1 MKKKIFVAM
10 LTALMLCACVIS
22 FVACGKE
29 GEEEISDFERYR
41 TDKFIETY
49 TYLRT
54 ETEEWRDTYWKDEIT
69 DPILEDL
76 YEIKNYKGPNKRIY
90 AVQEFIELLGDKIVV
105 SLNETNFTGTLGKM
119 PSELI
124 PYYSFISYLK
134 LNPDETQK
142 ANITFDTPLYMQY
155 HNPTQMH
162 PLQNNVQ
169 IYIFFEEEIDGTP
182 YRFKLVY
189 DGYCTALADEL
200 KN

>member
-1 MKKKIFVAM
+1 M
-10 LTALMLCACVIS
+10 LTALMLCACLIS
-22 FVACGKE
+22 FVACGKQ

-41 TDKFIETY
+41 KDKFIETY
-49 TYLRT
+49 SYLRT

-90 AVQEFIELLGDKIVV
+90 AVQEFIKLLGDKIVV
-105 SLNETNFTGTLGKM
+105 SLNETNCTDTLGKM

-142 ANITFDTPLYMQY
+142 ASITFDTPLYMQY

-169 IYIFFEEEIDGTP
+169 IYVYFEEEIDGRR

-189 DGYCTALADEL
+189 DGYCTALAEYV
-200 KN
+200 

>member
-10 LTALMLCACVIS
+10 LTALMLCACLIS
-22 FVACGKE
+22 FVACGKQ

-124 PYYSFISYLK
+124 TDDFFISYLK
-134 LNPDETQK
+134 LNPDEAQK
-142 ANITFDTPLYMQY
+142 ASITFDTPLYMQY

-162 PLQNNVQ
+162 PLRNKVQ

>member
-1 MKKKIFVAM
+1 M
-10 LTALMLCACVIS
+10 LTALMLCACLIS
-22 FVACGKE
+22 FVACGKQ

-49 TYLRT
+49 SYLRT

-90 AVQEFIELLGDKIVV
+90 AVQEFIKLLGDKIVV

-142 ANITFDTPLYMQY
+142 ASITFDTPLYMQY

-169 IYIFFEEEIDGTP
+169 IYVYFEEEIDGRR

-189 DGYCTALADEL
+189 DGYCTALAEYV
-200 KN
+200 

>member
-49 TYLRT
+49 SYLRT

>member
-10 LTALMLCACVIS
+10 LTALMLCACLIS
-22 FVACGKE
+22 FVACGKQ

-49 TYLRT
+49 SYLRT
-54 ETEEWRDTYWKDEIT
+54 ETDEWSDTYWQDEIT

-90 AVQEFIELLGDKIVV
+90 AVQKFIALLGDKIVV
-105 SLNETNFTGTLGKM
+105 SLHETNFTGTLGKM
-119 PSELI
+119 SSELI
-124 PYYSFISYLK
+124 TDDFFISCLK
-134 LNPDETQK
+134 LKPDESQK
-142 ANITFDTPLYMQY
+142 ASITFDTPLYMQY

-169 IYIFFEEEIDGTP
+169 IYVYFEEEIDGTP

-189 DGYCTALADEL
+189 DGYCTALAEYV
-200 KN
+200 

>member
-49 TYLRT
+49 SYLRT
-54 ETEEWRDTYWKDEIT
+54 ETDIWNEVWEHWDDEAI
-69 DPILEDL
+69 DPILENL
-76 YEIKNYKGPNKRIY
+76 CEIKNYKGENKRIY
-90 AVQEFIELLGDKIVV
+90 AVQEFIKLLGDKIVV

-142 ANITFDTPLYMQY
+142 ASITFDTPLYMQY

-169 IYIFFEEEIDGTP
+169 IYIFFEEEVNGTL

-189 DGYCTALADEL
+189 DGYCTALAEYV
-200 KN
+200 

>member
-10 LTALMLCACVIS
+10 LTALMLCACLIS
-22 FVACGKE
+22 FVACGKQ

-49 TYLRT
+49 SYLRT
-54 ETEEWRDTYWKDEIT
+54 ETDEWSDTYWQDEIT

-90 AVQEFIELLGDKIVV
+90 AVQKFIALLGDKIVV
-105 SLNETNFTGTLGKM
+105 SLHETNFTGTLGKM
-119 PSELI
+119 SSELI
-124 PYYSFISYLK
+124 TDDFFISCLK
-134 LNPDETQK
+134 LKPDESQK
-142 ANITFDTPLYMQY
+142 ASITFDTPLYMQY

-189 DGYCTALADEL
+189 DGYCTALAEYV
-200 KN
+200 

>member
-49 TYLRT
+49 SYLRT

-90 AVQEFIELLGDKIVV
+90 AVQEFIKLLGDKIVV

-134 LNPDETQK
+134 LNPDEKQK
-142 ANITFDTPLYMQY
+142 ASITFDTPLYMQY

-189 DGYCTALADEL
+189 DGYCTALAEYV
-200 KN
+200 

>member
-49 TYLRT
+49 SYLRT

-189 DGYCTALADEL
+189 DGYCTALAEYV
-200 KN
+200 

>member
-169 IYIFFEEEIDGTP
+169 IYIFFEEEIDSRR

-189 DGYCTALADEL
+189 DGYCTALAEYV
-200 KN
+200 

>member
-49 TYLRT
+49 SYLRT
-54 ETEEWRDTYWKDEIT
+54 ETDIWSDTYWQDQET
-69 DPILEDL
+69 HPVLEDL
-76 YEIKNYKGPNKRIY
+76 YELKHYTGENQKIY
-90 AVQEFIELLGDKIVV
+90 AVQKFVELLGDKIIV

-124 PYYSFISYLK
+124 TVDFFISCLK
-134 LNPDETQK
+134 LKPDETQK
-142 ANITFDTPLYMQY
+142 ASITFDTPLYMQY

-189 DGYCTALADEL
+189 DGYCTALAEYV
-200 KN
+200 

>member
-22 FVACGKE
+22 FVACGKQ

-49 TYLRT
+49 SYMRT

-76 YEIKNYKGPNKRIY
+76 YEIKKYKGPNKRIY

-124 PYYSFISYLK
+124 TDDFFISYLK
-134 LNPDETQK
+134 LNPDEAQK
-142 ANITFDTPLYMQY
+142 ASITFDTPLYMQY

-162 PLQNNVQ
+162 PLRNKVQ
-169 IYIFFEEEIDGTP
+169 IYIFFEEEVNGTL

-189 DGYCTALADEL
+189 DAYCNALAEYV
-200 KN
+200 

>member
-1 MKKKIFVAM
+1 M
-10 LTALMLCACVIS
+10 LTALMLCACLIS
-22 FVACGKE
+22 FVACGKQ

-49 TYLRT
+49 SYLRT
-54 ETEEWRDTYWKDEIT
+54 ETDEWSDTYWQDEIT

-90 AVQEFIELLGDKIVV
+90 AVQKFIALLGDKIVV
-105 SLNETNFTGTLGKM
+105 SLHETNFTGTLGKM
-119 PSELI
+119 SSELI
-124 PYYSFISYLK
+124 TDDFFISCLK
-134 LNPDETQK
+134 LKPDESQK
-142 ANITFDTPLYMQY
+142 ASITFDTPLYMQY

-189 DGYCTALADEL
+189 DGYCTALAEYV
-200 KN
+200 

>member
-49 TYLRT
+49 SYLRT

-90 AVQEFIELLGDKIVV
+90 AVQEFIKLLGDKIVV

-189 DGYCTALADEL
+189 DGYCTALAEYV
-200 KN
+200 

>member
-142 ANITFDTPLYMQY
+142 ANITFNTPLYMQY
-155 HNPTQMH
+155 HNPTQTH

-169 IYIFFEEEIDGTP
+169 IYVYFEEEIDSRR

-189 DGYCTALADEL
+189 DGYCTALAEYV
-200 KN
+200 

>member
-49 TYLRT
+49 FYLRT

-90 AVQEFIELLGDKIVV
+90 AVQEFIKLLGDKIVV

-124 PYYSFISYLK
+124 TDDFFISYLK
-134 LNPDETQK
+134 LNPDEAQK
-142 ANITFDTPLYMQY
+142 ASITFDTPLYMQY

-162 PLQNNVQ
+162 PLRNKVQ

>member
-49 TYLRT
+49 SYLRT

-90 AVQEFIELLGDKIVV
+90 AVQEFIKLLGDKIVV

-134 LNPDETQK
+134 LNPDEKQK
-142 ANITFDTPLYMQY
+142 ASITFDTPLYMQY

-169 IYIFFEEEIDGTP
+169 IYIFFEEEVNGTL

-189 DGYCTALADEL
+189 DGYCTALAEYV
-200 KN
+200 

>member
-49 TYLRT
+49 SYLRT

-90 AVQEFIELLGDKIVV
+90 AVQEFFKLLGDKIVV

-124 PYYSFISYLK
+124 TDDFFISYLK
-134 LNPDETQK
+134 LNPDEAQK
-142 ANITFDTPLYMQY
+142 ASITFDTPLYMQY

-162 PLQNNVQ
+162 PLRNKVQ

-189 DGYCTALADEL
+189 DAYCTALAEYV
-200 KN
+200 

>member
-49 TYLRT
+49 SYLRT

-90 AVQEFIELLGDKIVV
+90 AVQEFIKLLGDKIVV

-124 PYYSFISYLK
+124 TDDFFISYLK
-134 LNPDETQK
+134 LNPDEAQK
-142 ANITFDTPLYMQY
+142 ASITFDTPLYMQY

-162 PLQNNVQ
+162 PLRNKVQ

-189 DGYCTALADEL
+189 DGYCTALAEYV
-200 KN
+200 

>member
-124 PYYSFISYLK
+124 TDDFFIPYLK
-134 LNPDETQK
+134 LNPDEAQK
-142 ANITFDTPLYMQY
+142 ASITFDTPLYMQY

-169 IYIFFEEEIDGTP
+169 IYIFFEEEVNGTL

-189 DGYCTALADEL
+189 DGYCTALAEYV
-200 KN
+200 